1 MPIQGALTGAEHIR
15 TAAAANLANQI
26 ATMSCAADDLLE
38 RHTVADESRN
48 CGMAV
53 LAPQITLITQ
63 HFRVGQQFRIDR
75 RRSDCGSDAA
85 HGAAHRIKEGRARVF
100 HQMPAVGDLDGVRE
114 RLAAASPYPPP
125 RSRDTMLIAGCF
137 DSHA

>member
-38 RHTVADESRN
+38 RHTVADKSRN

-53 LAPQITLITQ
+53 LAPQIALIAEL
-63 HFRVGQQFRIDR
+63 FRAGQQFRIDR
-75 RRSDCGSDAA
+75 RRPDCGSDFA
-85 HGAAHRIKEGRARVF
+85 HGAAHRKAALAFSIRCQRSATWMAFGSA
-100 HQMPAVGDLDGVRE
+100 
-114 RLAAASPYPPP
+114 LAAASPHPPP
-125 RSRDTMLIAGCF
+125 RSRDPMLMPGCF
-137 DSHA
+137 DSPA